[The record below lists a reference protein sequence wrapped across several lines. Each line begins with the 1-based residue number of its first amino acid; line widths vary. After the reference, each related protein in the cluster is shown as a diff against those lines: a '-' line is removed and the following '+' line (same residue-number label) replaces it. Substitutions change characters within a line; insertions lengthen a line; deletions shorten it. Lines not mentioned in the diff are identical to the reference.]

1 MKPYHT
7 VCLLMYKAD
16 TAVYLFTFEPRLP
29 APLSRIVDC
38 FRDCLFVDVVGCTLF
53 PSQNN

>member
-38 FRDCLFVDVVGCTLF
+38 FRDCLFVDVVG
-53 PSQNN
+53 